1 MTPAPRTLEVS
12 IKMSTIPNEFLC
24 PITLSVMRYP
34 VLAAD
39 GHTYEREAIEHWFSN
54 SNLSP
59 KTGLRLTSTNL
70 IENIALRITIQ
81 EWMARH
87 PAATTI
93 LTAKPYVSSPL
104 AMKCQVYKKDGQQFL
119 HMNVSATGEASRQP
133 IVLILIVDNSG
144 SMGEVADT
152 EAKESF
158 GYTRMDLVKHTIRMI
173 SAVLG
178 ENDSLAII
186 TYSTNARL
194 AIRPTQ
200 MTTEG
205 RSKITRV
212 LETIQPDSQTNIAA
226 GVRMAMDLV
235 NEESMDNRN
244 IVGVL
249 LTDGLPNINPPR
261 GLLPTLQRTPM
272 RNKWTLNTFGF
283 GYNIDSALLSEMA
296 EWGHGLFGFIPD
308 CSMVATIFI
317 NFLANV
323 LSTAATNAT
332 ITYGATSFDTGPIM
346 YGQSR
351 DFVLPCDETPVC
363 KLNDITVPV
372 IETSDADFAD
382 GRQKYI
388 AAIKKALLDA
398 KSKHY
403 IDAVDALKKAAD
415 TLSSLSNPQVKE
427 FIRDICGSDPEG
439 QIGMAPHAAYYVKWG
454 EHYMRS
460 YLRAQLIQ
468 QCMNF
473 KDPGLQVYGGDLF
486 REIQTLGD
494 KAFDDLPPPIP
505 SGQPPAA
512 ASYGGY
518 PLTSPVTSM
527 RSLTQSFNN
536 PSGGCFH
543 GDCRVLMNDF
553 TSIPINKITPGSFVW
568 TQSGPA
574 RVIALVT
581 CTTKNKSQP
590 MSQID
595 KLSITPWHPIR
606 VNGVWQFPASLYFY
620 TERMLQTVYN
630 LVLDKVH
637 VVSVEGFDCITLGH
651 GFTEPV
657 AAHDFF
663 GTQRVIDDLK
673 KLPGWAE
680 GRPTFTNLVAVK
692 DPITNMITEWRDVV

>member
-1 MTPAPRTLEVS
+1 
-12 IKMSTIPNEFLC
+12 
-24 PITLSVMRYP
+24 MRDP

-81 EWMARH
+81 EWIAKR

-186 TYSTNARL
+186 TYSTSARL
-194 AIRPTQ
+194 AIGPTQ

-296 EWGHGLFGFIPD
+296 EWGRGLFGFIPD

-332 ITYGATSFDTGPIM
+332 ITYGPTSFDTGPIM

-351 DFVLPCDETPVC
+351 DFVLVCDEIPVC
-363 KLNDITVPV
+363 KLNDTAVPV
-372 IETSDADFAD
+372 AEVSDADFAD

-388 AAIKKALLDA
+388 AAIKKSLLDA

-403 IDAVDALKKAAD
+403 IDAVDALKKVAD
-415 TLSSLSNPQVKE
+415 TLTSLSNPQVKE
-427 FIRDICGSDPEG
+427 FVRDICGSDPEG
-439 QIGMAPHAAYYVKWG
+439 QIGMAPQAAYYAKWG

-505 SGQPPAA
+505 SGQPVAA

-543 GDCRVLMNDF
+543 GNCTVLMADF
-553 TSIPINKITPGSFVW
+553 TRTPIKDVIPGSLVW
-568 TQSGPA
+568 TPNGPA
-574 RVIALVT
+574 RVTALVT
-581 CTTKNKSQP
+581 CNTKNKSQP

-595 KLSITPWHPIR
+595 GLSITPWHPIR
-606 VNGVWQFPASLYFY
+606 VKGVWQFPASLYFY

-630 LVLDKVH
+630 LVLDNGH
-637 VVSVEGFDCITLGH
+637 IINVEGFDCITLGH

-673 KLPGWAE
+673 KLPGWDE

-692 DPITNMITEWRDVV
+692 DPVTNMITEWRDVV

>member
-1 MTPAPRTLEVS
+1 
-12 IKMSTIPNEFLC
+12 MSAIPNEFLC
-24 PITLSVMRYP
+24 PVTLSIMRNP

-39 GHTYEREAIEHWFSN
+39 GHTYEREAIEQWFSN

-59 KTGLRLTSTNL
+59 KTGLRLASTNL

-81 EWMARH
+81 EWIAKR
-87 PAATTI
+87 PAATTV

-104 AMKCQVYKKDGQQFL
+104 AMKCQVYKKDDRQFL
-119 HMNVSATGEASRQP
+119 HMNVSATGESARQP

-144 SMGEVADT
+144 SMGEVADN

-186 TYSTNARL
+186 TYSTTARV
-194 AIRPTQ
+194 AIGPTQ
-200 MTTEG
+200 MTADG
-205 RSKITRV
+205 RAKITRV
-212 LETIQPDSQTNIAA
+212 LESIQPDSQTNIAA
-226 GVRMAMDLV
+226 GVRAAMDLV
-235 NEESMDNRN
+235 NDESMDNRN

-296 EWGHGLFGFIPD
+296 EWGRGLFGFIPD

-332 ITYGATSFDTGPIM
+332 ITYGPSSFDTGPIM

-351 DFVLPCDETPVC
+351 DFVLQCDEVPIC
-363 KLNDITVPV
+363 KLNDTVV
-372 IETSDADFAD
+372 SVAEVSNADFAD

-388 AAIKKALLDA
+388 AAIKKSLHDA

-403 IDAVDALKKAAD
+403 TDAVDALKKVAD

-427 FIRDICGSDPEG
+427 FVRDICGSDPEG
-439 QIGMAPHAAYYVKWG
+439 QIGMAPQQAYYAKWG

-505 SGQPPAA
+505 SGKPVATDSYAVYPP
-512 ASYGGY
+512 
-518 PLTSPVTSM
+518 VNSM

-543 GDCRVLMNDF
+543 GNCTVLMADF
-553 TSIPINKITPGSFVW
+553 TRTPIKDVIPGSLVW
-568 TQSGPA
+568 TPNGPA

-581 CTTKNKSQP
+581 CNTKNKSQP

-595 KLSITPWHPIR
+595 GLSITPWHPIR
-606 VNGVWQFPASLYFY
+606 VKGLWQFPASLYFY

-630 LVLDKVH
+630 LVLDNGHIVN
-637 VVSVEGFDCITLGH
+637 VEGFDCITLGH

-692 DPITNMITEWRDVV
+692 DPVTNMITEWRDVV

>member
-1 MTPAPRTLEVS
+1 M
-12 IKMSTIPNEFLC
+12 IPNEFLC
-24 PITLSVMRYP
+24 PITLSIMRDP

-81 EWMARH
+81 EWIAKR

-186 TYSTNARL
+186 TYSTSARL
-194 AIRPTQ
+194 AIGPTQ

-296 EWGHGLFGFIPD
+296 EWGRGLFGFIPD

-332 ITYGATSFDTGPIM
+332 ITYGPTSFDTGPIM

-351 DFVLPCDETPVC
+351 DFVLVCDEIPVC
-363 KLNDITVPV
+363 KLNDTAVPV
-372 IETSDADFAD
+372 AEVSDADFAD

-388 AAIKKALLDA
+388 AAIKKSLLDA

-403 IDAVDALKKAAD
+403 IDAVDALKKVAD
-415 TLSSLSNPQVKE
+415 TLTSLSNPQVKE
-427 FIRDICGSDPEG
+427 FVRDICGSDPEG
-439 QIGMAPHAAYYVKWG
+439 QIGMAPQAAYYAKWG

-505 SGQPPAA
+505 SGQPVAA

-543 GDCRVLMNDF
+543 GNCTVLMADF
-553 TSIPINKITPGSFVW
+553 TRTPIKDVIPGSLVW
-568 TQSGPA
+568 TPNGPA
-574 RVIALVT
+574 RVTALVT
-581 CTTKNKSQP
+581 CNTKNKSQP

-595 KLSITPWHPIR
+595 GLSITPWHPIR
-606 VNGVWQFPASLYFY
+606 VKGVWQFPASLYFY

-630 LVLDKVH
+630 LVLDNGH
-637 VVSVEGFDCITLGH
+637 IINVEGFDCITLGH

-673 KLPGWAE
+673 KLPGWDE

-692 DPITNMITEWRDVV
+692 DPVTNMITEWRDVV